1 EEQKVK
7 KTEELQPKIVEEKKG
22 KKVEQP
28 QPKTVPE
35 QPKPVEEEK
44 VKQPEQP
51 AAKSVPEQKPK
62 PVEEQKAKK
71 PEEPQP
77 KTVEEKKDKKT
88 EQTQPKQVLEEKP
101 KPVEEQKAKK
111 PAEPQSKQTPEEKP
125 KPVEEQKGMKLE
137 QPQAKAVVEEPKFVE
152 EQKEKK
158 PKQPEPK
165 PTPEETPKAPEEQK
179 GKKAEQ
185 AQPKPSSEE
194 KPKSV
199 EEQKGKKSEQ
209 PLAKP
214 APEDK
219 SKVVEEPKGKKAEQ
233 SQPKPTPEE
242 KPKPVEEQKGKKPE
256 QPQTKQVPDE
266 KPTPVEQQ
274 KGKKAEQPQPKP
286 TTEEKPKQV
295 EEEKGKKLEQA
306 QTKPTSEEKAKLAE
320 EQKGKKAEESLAKAA
335 PEEKPKPVEEQKGKK
350 VEQPQPK
357 PTLEEKLQPIEEQKG
372 KKTEPTQSKQ
382 GPEDKTKLFEEQKG
396 KKVEQLQAKPTPDE
410 KSKPVEEKLKTVEQQ
425 KAKPSEEKKTVTPEI
440 PVEKKQEGK
449 VAQKSALTEEQKGKA
464 DEKEKKTEPTVIKP
478 GLTVEAIVPVSETEK
493 KEKVETAP
501 SQVTSAE
508 QQKMKSIEE
517 KKSDVQKAVAEKKEG
532 LATVQKVAVGET
544 QKQTEDTEKKTSVE
558 TTTAESP
565 TITAEHD
572 YLRPNF
578 TLRLKPTIA
587 VTEGDKLKL
596 EVRFI
601 AQPEPTVTWYFK
613 TGVLKPSPN
622 IHIDQLRDVHMF
634 CSILT
639 IDKVNNDFDGKFK
652 VVLKNEL
659 GEVMSATQVN
669 VKRSTVAAQLHAP
682 PRKTSASEAAPLSP
696 NEVSLTT
703 ASSSEGEAML
713 SEPTST
719 TEERRAST
727 LVVPEGKPAFTQPL
741 ESELLVNEDEQLT
754 LECTITG
761 NPLPQLNWLFNDRKV
776 IIGNDYQTKSE
787 TLSPHTVRH
796 QLIISPKHKK
806 IGSYK
811 AQAQNKYGHTISSC
825 SVKKSSHIL
834 DRQKKAAFQ
843 EAELQVP
850 APTIQRRR
858 SSVTAPANIEQTQQ
872 PIIVQGLS
880 ILQIDLG
887 SPCALT
893 CKSQYDTEH
902 QWFKDGQPILSTKS
916 SDENIFR
923 KTDRSND
930 GNLHV
935 LNIKKFQQENIG
947 NYELVLKNNLGEKN
961 SQGRLEMKGIPP
973 TFVLEPKTI
982 AVVKGKIAEFN
993 CRVAGS
999 PKPEV
1004 QWFLNEKSLHSGGKI
1019 SIVEERGLSILRIN
1033 NITDTD
1039 TGTIKCLVKNAL
1051 AEIQREVQLQIT
1063 GEQRAPK
1070 IIEKS
1075 QSKEVNAD
1083 ESVEFFV
1090 KVSGAPTPTVTWTR
1104 KGMTISSNEF
1114 YQLRTDNDTYYLL
1127 IKKAIADVAGTYVI
1141 TAVNTAGKVSA
1152 DIDLTVTGLSTLFV
1166 RPLRDISVTQG
1177 RPLTLDCEVNV
1188 QKGVPTIVWMKDN
1201 TPIVKSDRI
1210 IPSLKGN
1217 KVHVLTIKQAL
1228 ASDTGYYSIKATLGN
1243 ETSTSDAQVLVQVPP
1258 TIVKI
1263 PDTITV
1269 VDGQDCEI
1277 NIEVAGLPS
1286 PILKWSHL
1294 AEDLTTNSKYKI
1306 TSDGNNHQLRI
1317 QHASVQ
1323 DAGDYQVLCTNSVG
1337 RATGKITV
1345 RISSPPIII
1354 EPLKDLFVPIKRTAR
1369 LETRIDAF
1377 PEAKATWSKNAI
1389 PIDFSLYAGRMVAEE
1404 KRGIYSLVIKNIQLD
1419 DGGFYVCTA
1428 QNSLGQVKTS
1438 ATLTIE
1444 MAPLFLN
1451 KLEKLEGVEN
1461 CDIDIRVQVAGYPKP
1476 NLEFA
1481 FNQNPIDLKG
1491 RYSLKELKDG
1501 WYVFTIANTKRTDA
1515 GTYSCTA
1522 TNSLGQASCVG
1533 KLTLFQLSE
1542 PNFTKNLTDALF
1554 PVGGIIKLDIKV
1566 SGLPLPRLTWLKDGQ
1581 IFDEND
1587 RISIVFDPRTAKLT
1601 LTINDCQESDTGI
1614 YECRA
1619 KNPGGE
1625 KITKCK
1631 ITVSGEAPTFIDSP
1645 EKVSCLEGQT
1655 AVFGCRVSGD
1665 PYPMVVWSRGKTK
1678 TFTENTPKYA
1688 LYYDDELDAHFF
1700 EINQCSN
1707 ADTGIYTVTIQNIH
1721 ATITKPVSCFTVTKP
1736 EEVIDYK
1743 SVLRKMEALQ
1753 REGAGGP
1760 DWGKLK
1766 KGKAKAKGPSDPGW
1780 QYKLKHFE
1788 LTGATEVTQYE
1799 QPQDVDLVGLSPSEL
1814 AARRSRGGADGGEG
1828 LEGDDGRGLNA
1839 STSTAAKGRKVS
1851 RLGLVTFTKPLAN
1864 VTVFEGKLATF
1875 ECNISEAEASVTWLI
1890 NDQPVSNQRGQILAI
1905 GKTRRL
1911 NLKDCL
1917 LNENNS
1923 TITCVLDEATK
1934 TTAQLFVKE
1943 EPFDFVDKLK
1953 NLKIKH
1959 GDKCELQCT
1968 VNKPNIAL
1976 QWFKDGNLITDIK
1989 EEVDGL
1995 IHKLIIPNIE
2005 DKDKGA
2011 YVAKYQDIQTEG
2023 HVEVLGPPQIVKS
2036 PTNSIL
2042 LVGQSVVLTAE
2053 IIGNP
2058 KPQVTWL
2065 SKGQPLKS
2073 TATKHQIEAKKDGIY
2088 TLTILKG
2095 DAADEG
2101 QYTVVAENSVDKVQA
2116 NATVTVCTKPKV
2128 DKLADVAINIGENA
2142 RIQCQYSG
2150 QPIPTLT
2157 WYKDGKVIPTDDQR
2171 FIITQET
2178 STLSVLTINNTTI
2191 DDKGVYSVKLQNIAG
2206 EVEGKANLNVK
2217 PIKPIIT
2224 RDLNPTYIGIKDEDF
2239 ILSISGTG
2247 NPYPTC
2253 QWFKNNTEL
2262 TSTTDERIQFKED
2275 KTTNEYFLIIKNSN
2289 QNDIGEYQS
2298 QLTNAAGLVK
2308 SKKSKITIQKQPTFI
2323 KKPETITVNQTE
2335 TCKIDCQIDAL
2346 PQAKVTWL
2354 LAGKPVSAKD
2364 GYETTFDAKTGIAT
2378 LTIKNI
2384 TTKHAGSITVKA
2396 ENAVGTAE
2404 ETVNINIRSAPILL
2418 KPLTDTEVI
2427 TNNDATFICAFQ
2439 SSPDANIQW
2448 FYNGKPLSSLPNKYD
2463 ISYDSTTNQHKLVI
2477 KNTVLDDHGTYSV
2490 QATNELGQTQTEAK
2504 LNVIHAPN
2512 FLNGLQDTSITAKET
2527 LELNIKVIGT
2537 PQPTITWLKAGKEI
2551 KSDEKKYS
2559 IVPIDKDGNAKLI
2572 IKDVSEE
2579 DQSLYSCVA
2588 KNKVGTNQTDGH
2600 LKVLAPLKFIQPLQD
2615 TDVLNTQNATLT
2627 CEVQGIPKA
2636 NVKWFF
2642 NDIELKSTQKQAI
2655 TAKQNIHILTINRT
2669 DQTDAG
2675 VYKAVADNGTGTPVE
2690 TTCTLTVGS
2699 KPKVEGKPVDATV
2712 TVEQSAV
2719 LQCTISGFPKPEI
2732 TWFKDNVPIVAD
2744 QRITIQENQP
2754 NVYSLH
2760 INQSQMDDKATYIC
2774 KAKNRFGEIDAKM
2787 NLNVNSIKPT
2797 IIRDLQDQQ
2806 IIEKNQPIELQVE
2819 ITGVPQPQIKWF
2831 KGNEEINTTTTHKDY
2846 EIKFD
2851 NKQTYTLFVQNSIP
2865 EHQGE
2870 YSVQATNQ
2878 GGTIKSKKTKVI
2890 VQKKPEFIKLPQSQ
2904 TVKDGQSV
2912 VFDAQIDAYPQPKV
2926 TWHKNGKPLTPDLGF
2941 ESQFDAKTGHITL
2954 KHKAA
2959 TNKQAGEI
2967 ICRVE
2972 NTAGTTDAP
2981 VTLDVQAVPVI
2992 TKKLTDQEVMID
3004 NEIRFVADITG
3015 SPTPTISWTKDD
3027 RPVTPDNNHIIE
3039 SDKTTHTLII
3049 KNVKSTDEGKYRV
3062 VAENPLGHV
3071 DSTGQLTVLEQPL
3084 IDQSFGDII
3093 QPIGSDVSLKCQII
3107 GGRPKPTITWLKNGK
3122 EFKGDDRHII
3132 TSTDDGL
3139 CELLIKSLDE
3149 TENQAKYTLVVKN
3162 KVGQKEINS
3171 VITVKAPLE
3180 FVQSL
3185 KDQDILAQSSCVLT
3199 VETNGIP
3206 KPTVKWYFND
3216 QELKSSAKTKIE
3228 SKQNIHTLTL
3238 PKIDLPDEGVYKC
3251 IATNPDGTIET
3262 KANISVCTKPKVDG
3276 KVNDVAVQIND
3287 SAELRTKFSG
3297 IPKPTV
3303 AWYKASDLNNP
3314 LQPNDNIEISELPD
3328 GTNILKLKKTELT
3341 DSSAYIAR
3349 ATNKIGE
3356 IDSKVNLTVKEIKP
3370 QILSDITNMTAIR
3383 DESIQFS
3390 IKATGNPQP
3399 TIRWFKNDTE
3409 EILSTNQDYE
3419 FIHDTSSDTYFLKI
3433 HKCKSEHQG
3442 DYSAIITNSGGTVKS
3457 KKGKLTI
3464 TKSPEFLEKPTSVD
3478 VNENDLAEFRTKID
3492 AYPAAKISWLFEGKP
3507 ITPKDGFD
3515 VHTDQATGTSVLTIK
3530 QVLPKHAGKITVK
3543 AENSSGS
3550 IEESVQCSVKTG
3562 PKITKKPTDVE
3573 ALLHTDA
3580 TFLIDVSGSPKP
3592 EIEWIHRD
3600 QSIKPS
3606 NKYEII
3612 EESSTV
3618 TKLIIHDITTE
3629 DESPIQIK
3637 IKNPLGQNE
3646 TTVQLKALETP
3657 RIEPQLTDQEVT
3669 LNEAL
3674 VLKTNVYGRPNVD
3687 IQWLKDQKPI
3697 TQSDRIKLERNNN
3710 ECSLTI
3716 ANIKE
3721 EDIGTYTL
3729 SVKNKLGKVD
3739 TIANVKVTAALKFA
3753 KQLNDLDIIQG
3764 SNGVLSVECEGVPK
3778 PKLTWYFNDNEI
3790 KSNQKARIDTK
3801 GSTSTLTINKA
3812 DMPDIGV
3819 YKVVADNGK
3828 EKIETQTN
3836 VDVCVKP
3843 KVDGKPTDVT
3853 CLLNETAKLNIK
3865 FSAIPKPNVTW
3876 HKADGTEIIPDDR
3889 IQILTDDNGQ
3899 STLIINK
3906 TTLQDTQA
3914 YTARATNKVGSV
3926 DAKINL
3932 NIKEVKPTIKND
3944 LEPQTINVNDELIY
3958 RLVIDGRPIPTV
3970 KFYKDGNEIGPVTIE
3985 KSPTPDDSHITAIL
3999 HIPKASITDQ
4009 GEYQASVENP
4019 AGVIKTKKAKVTV
4032 HQSPT
4037 FLKTPEDAT
4046 ISQGKEVTYEAQIS
4060 AYPVAKVTWLLNG
4073 KPLTPNA
4080 DCSITFDNATQKAL
4094 LILRKIDA
4102 NKHSGI
4108 ITCQVEN
4115 TAGKITHD
4123 VKLDVLTQPKILK
4136 ELKDEN
4142 IIEGQDVT
4150 LSIGAIGYP
4159 LPKVQWFFNDQPI
4172 LHDDQRYQMLTKQD
4186 ENLYELKI
4194 KQTKSTDKGIYKV
4207 IITNS
4212 EGEITSQA
4220 NLNVHIAP
4228 IISSLPSKIESIQ
4241 GQQVIIPCQISGQP
4255 KPEITFLKDKKDV
4268 TTLEDK
4274 NRFHIEYDD
4283 KTDEVRLIISDV
4295 KEDDQGKYTIRAKN
4309 LVKTIEEQTNLI
4321 VSAPLSYIDQLQDT
4335 DVISGQNLTLTCRC
4349 QGIPKPTIKWYQ
4361 NDNEIK
4367 STTKQ
4372 KIETKPDGTQTLTI
4386 NRVDLTDG
4394 GQFKI
4399 IATNPQ
4405 GTITSTCNVNVL
4417 MKPKIDSKPQDIQVI
4432 IGEQAQLNMKI
4443 SGIPKPNIQWLK
4455 NNQVFDI
4462 DNQRIKT
4469 IEKDDVYSL
4478 IFDSTQ
4484 LDDKASYTLKAIN
4497 PAGEIES
4504 PKMSLNVTSVQP
4516 KIKLDL
4522 QPTLNVTKHES
4533 IILTIQADG
4542 KPKPKIQWF
4551 KGNEEISVN
4560 QTDVKMIEED
4570 DNTYKLIIDKATEK
4584 DQGEYSAIIQNSG
4597 GQIKSKKTN
4606 VTVTKSPEFLSKP
4619 MDTTIKQ
4626 GDTATIEC
4634 QIDGF
4639 PLPKITLLHNGK
4651 PLTPKDGIEQTYDAA
4666 NHRLLITIKNARVDQ
4681 TGTLTCKLE
4690 NAIGS
4695 TEASCQLNITAAPII
4710 SKGLTDQE
4718 CLLDKELHLT
4728 ITSTASPQPL
4738 IKWFKDNVE
4747 LKEVGKQIADNTYE
4761 LIIPNVKSEDEGTYK
4776 VVVSND
4782 LGDKESQC
4790 KITVIQPT
4798 DLKCEF
4804 PEQQTIQIGQPIHLE
4819 CYVSGR
4825 PQPDITWTKD
4835 GKEIKPSDRVEII
4848 KKPDGTCS
4856 LTIKQA
4862 TPDDKGVYKVIC
4874 KNKLQTREAQ
4884 TQIQVSSPLKFNTTL
4899 KDTIAQVGQSVTLE
4913 VDCEGLPKPTIKW
4926 LFNGQEITPS
4936 GKYKIESKGNLNK
4949 LTLPKVDLID
4959 TGIYEVVVSNG
4970 IDTIKAQSKIDVCIK
4985 PKVEGKPSDV
4995 NVNINEPAKLQCKIS
5010 ASPTPTIVWLKDGQP
5025 IELSDNIT
5033 TQTESDGTQILQFKS
5048 TQIIDKG
5055 SYTCQ
5060 ATNIGGTTEVKLNL
5074 NVQQIKPTLK
5084 VDLMKDIVSQADEP
5098 VTLAIQAS
5106 GTKPQIKWY
5115 KDGQEIIKTVEEEYE
5130 IIEEEETFTLLIKR
5144 AQPKDSGEYQAVITN
5159 DVGQIKSKK
5168 IKVQI
5173 QKAAQLKKKPEPIVN
5188 VKQGEQ
5194 ARFECEFDG
5203 NPIPKVSWLRDGKP
5217 LTAKD
5222 GFEIKTDATIGK
5234 SVLIINQTTP
5244 KHSGP
5249 ITLRLENS
5257 VGKPIEEI
5265 IQLQVETAPQIL
5277 QKPST
5282 TNEIHLNQTASIN
5295 FKCLSTPKPIIRL
5308 FKNDIEIQLND
5319 DHYEL
5324 VTNSIDSTL
5333 YEIKIKN
5340 VQIEDEGNYR
5350 LHIENSLGNIESNF
5364 QITTVDNVTIQ
5375 PSTKS
5380 INTNL
5385 KQHDTL
5391 TLEYNVNG
5399 RPKPDII
5406 FMKDGKE
5413 IKPSTKTQ
5421 ITYDETTGICQLI
5434 TTDVGQE
5441 DQGVY
5446 TLVAKNKLGK
5456 QESEPI
5462 KINVTAPITIKKN
5475 LPETIDAIFN
5485 EQTTL
5490 TIEAEGIPQP
5500 KITWLINDQPLK
5512 SSPKHKIETPKDNPH
5527 LNTLTITKLD
5537 NSDSGKY
5544 TAIIDNGLEKLQSNC
5559 QLNIYSK
5566 PKLESKLEPTM
5577 TFNIGEQGSIPIRL
5591 SGEDNIITWFKDSQ
5605 PIDFNDR
5612 IRFIT
5617 EENNSYRLI
5626 IDDLRSEDKGI
5637 YSMII
5642 KNKGGTLEAKTTL
5655 NIKEQKP
5662 QILTDLNDSPGAN
5675 IAKIGEEFSLEIH
5688 AQGKPRPNVTWLFNG
5703 QELLSNSPD
5712 YELIVTDDGYYRLIF
5727 HHFNE
5732 HYLGEYQAVITSSA
5746 GTIKT
5751 KKIKVTGQQIPIFTQ
5766 EPPKFLQVKTGE
5778 KLTIECTT
5786 KGYPPPKITWLLNG
5800 KTLTNKDGFD
5810 IKFDQTTGQAT
5821 FIIPNTTMK
5830 HSGKYECKIENQY
5843 GTHTSE
5849 IDIDVLAPPT
5859 VQQKMQDF
5867 EISRGQDV
5875 TITVTADGSPLP
5887 TCTWFHNDKPVE
5899 IQPDHI
5905 VVIDDGPTHSL
5916 KLLNVQLN
5924 DDGQYKAVIENQ
5936 MGKTELVSQVTV
5948 LDVPDISTEP
5958 IDIHVSQGG
5967 SCTLQCQ
5974 APGKPLPEVKWTKN
5988 GKELKSNENL
5998 LLESLPDGNHHL
6010 TLTNAQADH
6019 SGQYVANVKHKLR
6032 TQQMIFNIIVTAPL
6046 ALKQTPNDVNVLQ
6059 TQNAQIA
6066 FEVDGLPR
6074 PNITWLFNGTPIQP
6088 STKHKMETKG
6098 NQIILN
6104 VNKADFPDS
6113 GTYTAIIDNG
6123 IEKIKV
6129 PVKMNVGVKPKVEAA
6144 KPANDQTC
6152 VIGQDTQISW
6162 KFSGLEKPQV
6172 TWLFNGQ
6179 PLPTNERFEITETE
6193 DGTSTLS
6200 IRHAELNDKGTYTAK
6215 ATNAVGEVEA
6225 KTTLNIAGVKPVLT
6239 TDLEATT
6246 HATKG
6251 ESMTIKL
6258 SATGTPKPEVVW
6270 MRGNDELVP
6279 SDRIQI
6285 IAPTAEEDDTYT
6297 LTILNV
6303 QPEDQG
6309 DYSAKITN
6317 VGGSLKSKKCKVA
6330 VTKSPVFVAKPTT
6343 QEVKQG
6349 ETAVFET
6356 KIDGYPTPK
6365 VTWLLNGK
6373 PLTPKEGAQ
6382 VEMNAATG
6390 EAKLSIPKVDLQQHA
6405 GTVTC
6410 RLENPHG
6417 IQEETARLDILA
6429 APLITTQLAKQEE
6442 TVSGK
6447 DVTLRVIVRGSPRP
6461 EAQWFFNDTPITPE
6475 NVTFDEEKSEYQLL
6489 VKQPTVATSE
6499 GTYRVVLKNA
6509 LGETESTPCVLT
6521 VLEPV
6526 KLTKSAPTSDVVD
6539 LKVGE
6544 PFEISFDV
6552 GGKEAPKVQLTKDG
6566 KEVKFTS
6573 VEGTRHVYSIA
6584 EIEAKQN
6591 VFSLTVNKCD
6601 HPDVG
6606 TYRVLIDNGI
6616 DHSEQTAKLHVG
6628 VKPKVEAAK
6637 PANDQTCV
6645 IGQDTQISW
6654 KFSGLEKP
6662 QVTWLFNGQPLPTNE

>member
-1 EEQKVK
+1 
-7 KTEELQPKIVEEKKG
+7 
-22 KKVEQP
+22 
-28 QPKTVPE
+28 
-35 QPKPVEEEK
+35 
-44 VKQPEQP
+44 
-51 AAKSVPEQKPK
+51 
-62 PVEEQKAKK
+62 
-71 PEEPQP
+71 
-77 KTVEEKKDKKT
+77 
-88 EQTQPKQVLEEKP
+88 
-101 KPVEEQKAKK
+101 
-111 PAEPQSKQTPEEKP
+111 
-125 KPVEEQKGMKLE
+125 
-137 QPQAKAVVEEPKFVE
+137 
-152 EQKEKK
+152 
-158 PKQPEPK
+158 
-165 PTPEETPKAPEEQK
+165 
-179 GKKAEQ
+179 
-185 AQPKPSSEE
+185 
-194 KPKSV
+194 
-199 EEQKGKKSEQ
+199 
-209 PLAKP
+209 
-214 APEDK
+214 
-219 SKVVEEPKGKKAEQ
+219 
-233 SQPKPTPEE
+233 PEE
-242 KPKPVEEQKGKKPE
+242 KPKPVEEQKGKKSE
-256 QPQTKQVPDE
+256 QPQVKPAPEE
-266 KPTPVEQQ
+266 KAKPVEEQ
-274 KGKKAEQPQPKP
+274 KDKGSEQPVAKPVPEGKPKSAEEQKTKKAEESQVKSTPEEKVKPVEEKKAEQPQ
-286 TTEEKPKQV
+286 
-295 EEEKGKKLEQA
+295 
-306 QTKPTSEEKAKLAE
+306 AKLAPEEKLKTVE
-320 EQKGKKAEESLAKAA
+320 EQKGKKVEQVQAKPV

-350 VEQPQPK
+350 GEHAQAK
-357 PTLEEKLQPIEEQKG
+357 PAPEEKGKPPEEQKA
-372 KKTEPTQSKQ
+372 KKAEEP
-382 GPEDKTKLFEEQKG
+382 L
-396 KKVEQLQAKPTPDE
+396 AKPTPEEKVKAVEEKKAEQLQPKPAPEE
-410 KSKPVEEKLKTVEQQ
+410 KSKAVEEQ
-425 KAKPSEEKKTVTPEI
+425 KAKPSEEKKAVTAEI
-440 PVEKKQEGK
+440 PVEKKEEAK
-449 VAQKSALTEEQKGKA
+449 VVQKPALAEEQKGKP
-464 DEKEKKTEPTVIKP
+464 DEKPKKTQPAVAKP
-478 GLTVEAIVPVSETEK
+478 GLTVEAIVPVSTIEE
-493 KEKVETAP
+493 KEKIKTVAP
-501 SQVTSAE
+501 QTTSPE
-508 QQKMKSIEE
+508 QQKMKPVEGKRPSIEMA
-517 KKSDVQKAVAEKKEG
+517 S
-532 LATVQKVAVGET
+532 
-544 QKQTEDTEKKTSVE
+544 S
-558 TTTAESP
+558 ESP
-565 TITAEHD
+565 TAAAEHD
-572 YLRPNF
+572 FLRPNF
-578 TLRLKPTIA
+578 TLRLKPTIT

-596 EVRFI
+596 EARFI

-613 TGVLKPSPN
+613 NNVLKPSPN

-634 CSILT
+634 CSIVT
-639 IDKVNNDFDGKFK
+639 IDQVNNNLDGKFK

-659 GEVMSATQVN
+659 GEAVSATQVN
-669 VKRSTVAAQLHAP
+669 VKRSTTAVQLQAP
-682 PRKTSASEAAPLSP
+682 PKKTSTSEAPSLAP
-696 NEVSLTT
+696 NEVLLTT
-703 ASSSEGEAML
+703 ASGSEGKTMS
-713 SEPTST
+713 SEPTIT
-719 TEERRAST
+719 TDERRTSILT
-727 LVVPEGKPAFTQPL
+727 VPEGKPTFIQPL
-741 ESELLVNEDEQLT
+741 ESELLINEDEQLT
-754 LECTITG
+754 LECTISG
-761 NPLPQLNWLFNDRKV
+761 NPLPQLNWLFNDRKI
-776 IIGNDYQTKSE
+776 IIGKDYQRKSE
-787 TLSPHTVRH
+787 TLNPHTVRH
-796 QLIISPKHKK
+796 QLIINPKHKK
-806 IGSYK
+806 IGIYK
-811 AQAQNKYGHTISSC
+811 AQAQNTYGHTISTC
-825 SVKKSSHIL
+825 SVKKSSHTL

-843 EAELQVP
+843 EAELQLS
-850 APTIQRRR
+850 APPSAQQHR
-858 SSVTAPANIEQTQQ
+858 SSVTAPANLEQIQK

-893 CKSQYDTEH
+893 CKSKYDTEQ
-902 QWFKDGQPILSTKS
+902 QWVKDGRPILSTQP
-916 SDENIFR
+916 SDDNMFR

-947 NYELVLKNNLGEKN
+947 NYELILKNNLGEIN
-961 SQGRLEMKGIPP
+961 SQGRLEMKGIAP
-973 TFVLEPKTI
+973 TFILEPKTI
-982 AVVKGKIAEFN
+982 AVVKGKLAEFN

-1004 QWFLNEKSLHSGGKI
+1004 QWFLNDKLLHSGGKI
-1019 SIVEERGLSILRIN
+1019 SIVEERGLFILRIN
-1033 NITDTD
+1033 NITDAD

-1063 GEQRAPK
+1063 GEQRIPK
-1070 IIEKS
+1070 IIDKS
-1075 QSKEVNAD
+1075 PSKEVNVD

-1104 KGMTISSNEF
+1104 KGMPISSNEL
-1114 YQLRTDNDTYYLL
+1114 YQLRTDNDTHYLL
-1127 IKKAIADVAGTYVI
+1127 IKKAIADVVGTYVA

-1152 DIDLTVTGLSTLFV
+1152 DIDLTITGLSTLFV
-1166 RPLRDISVTQG
+1166 RPLRDTSVTQG
-1177 RPLTLDCEVNV
+1177 RPFTLDCEVNT
-1188 QKGVPTIVWMKDN
+1188 QKGSPAIIWMKDN
-1201 TPIVKSDRI
+1201 KPIVKSDRI
-1210 IPSLKGN
+1210 IPSIKGT
-1217 KVHVLTIKQAL
+1217 KIHVLTIKQAL
-1228 ASDTGYYSIKATLGN
+1228 PSDTGYYSIKATLGN
-1243 ETSTSDAQVLVQVPP
+1243 EISTSDAQVVVQIPP
-1258 TIVKI
+1258 SIIKI
-1263 PDTITV
+1263 PEIISI

-1286 PILKWSHL
+1286 PTVKWSHL
-1294 AEDLTTNSKYKI
+1294 AEDLITNSKYKI

-1323 DAGDYQVLCTNSVG
+1323 DAGEYQILCTNNVG
-1337 RATGKITV
+1337 RVTGKTTV

-1354 EPLKDLFVPIKRTAR
+1354 EPLKDLFIPIKRTAR
-1369 LETRIDAF
+1369 LETHIEAF
-1377 PEAKATWSKNAI
+1377 PEAKAIWSKNAI
-1389 PIDFSLYAGRMVAEE
+1389 PIDFSLYGGRMIAEE

-1428 QNSLGQVKTS
+1428 QNSFGQVKTS

-1444 MAPLFLN
+1444 MGPVFLH

-1461 CDIDIRVQVAGYPKP
+1461 CDIDIRVQVAGHPKP

-1491 RYSLKELKDG
+1491 RYSLKELKGG
-1501 WYVFTIANTKRTDA
+1501 WYVFTIANAKRSDA
-1515 GTYSCTA
+1515 GSYSCTA
-1522 TNSLGQASCVG
+1522 TNSLGQVSCVG
-1533 KLTLFQLSE
+1533 KLTLFPLSA

-1554 PVGGIIKLDIKV
+1554 PVGGILKLDLKV
-1566 SGLPLPRLTWLKDGQ
+1566 SGLPLPHLTWLKDGQ

-1587 RISIVFDPRTAKLT
+1587 RISIVFDPRTANWT
-1601 LTINDCQESDTGI
+1601 LTINDCQESDSGI

-1631 ITVSGEAPTFIDSP
+1631 ITVSGEAPIFIDSP

-1665 PYPMVVWSRGKTK
+1665 PYPMVLWSKGKTK
-1678 TFTENTPKYA
+1678 TFTENTPKYV

-1700 EINQCSN
+1700 EINQCSG
-1707 ADTGIYTVTIQNIH
+1707 ADTGTYTVTLQNTH
-1721 ATITKPVSCFTVTKP
+1721 GTVTKPVSCFIVTRP

-1753 REGAGGP
+1753 RGGAGGP

-1766 KGKAKAKGPSDPGW
+1766 KGKATAKRPTDPGW
-1780 QYKLKHFE
+1780 QYNLKHFE
-1788 LTGATEVTQYE
+1788 TTGETQVKQYLE
-1799 QPQDVDLVGLSPSEL
+1799 AQAGDLVGLSPSEL
-1814 AARRSRGGADGGEG
+1814 AARRSRGSIGTGEG
-1828 LEGDDGRGLNA
+1828 LEGDDGRGLDA
-1839 STSTAAKGRKVS
+1839 SISTTAPKGRKVS
-1851 RLGLVTFTKPLAN
+1851 RLGLVTFTKSLTN
-1864 VTVFEGKLATF
+1864 VTVNEGKHATF
-1875 ECNISEAEASVTWLI
+1875 ECNVSEAEASVTWLI
-1890 NDQPVSNQRGQILAI
+1890 NDQPISTERAQTLSI

-1911 NLKDCL
+1911 NIKDCI

-1923 TITCVLDEATK
+1923 TITCILDEATK
-1934 TTAQLFVKE
+1934 TNAQLFVKE

-1968 VNKPNIAL
+1968 VNKPNINL
-1976 QWFKDGNLITDIK
+1976 QWFKDGKLITDIK
-1989 EEVDGL
+1989 EEIDGL
-1995 IHKLIIPNIE
+1995 KHKLIIPTIE
-2005 DKDKGA
+2005 DKDKGV

-2023 HVEVLGPPQIVKS
+2023 HVEVLGPPQIVKP

-2042 LVGQSVVLTAE
+2042 LVGQSVILTTE

-2058 KPQVTWL
+2058 KPQVSWL
-2065 SKGQPLKS
+2065 FKGQPLKS
-2073 TATKHQIEAKKDGIY
+2073 TTTKHQIDAKKDGIY

-2095 DAADEG
+2095 DTADEG

-2128 DKLADVAINIGENA
+2128 DKLADLAINIGDNA

-2150 QPIPTLT
+2150 QPTPTLT
-2157 WYKDGKVIPTDDQR
+2157 WYKDGKAIPTDDQR
-2171 FIITQET
+2171 IIITQET
-2178 STLSVLTINNTTI
+2178 LTLSVLTINNTTI
-2191 DDKGVYSVKLQNIAG
+2191 DDKGIYSVKLQNIAG

-2217 PIKPIIT
+2217 PIKPTIT
-2224 RDLNPTYIGIKDEDF
+2224 RDLNPTYVGIKDEHL

-2253 QWFKNNTEL
+2253 QWFKNNTEI
-2262 TSTTDERIQFKED
+2262 TTTTDERIQFKED
-2275 KTTNEYFLIIKNSN
+2275 KTTNEYSLIIKNTN

-2323 KKPETITVNQTE
+2323 RKPETITVNQTE

-2354 LAGKPVSAKD
+2354 VAGKPVSAKD
-2364 GYETTFDAKTGIAT
+2364 GYETTFDTKTGIAT

-2396 ENAVGTAE
+2396 ENTVGTTE
-2404 ETVNINIRSAPILL
+2404 ETANINIRSAPILL

-2439 SSPDANIQW
+2439 SSPQANIQW

-2463 ISYDSTTNQHKLVI
+2463 ISYDSNTNQHKLII
-2477 KNTVLDDHGTYSV
+2477 KNTTLDDHGNYSV

-2512 FLNGLQDTSITAKET
+2512 FLNGLQDTSVVAKET
-2527 LELNIKVIGT
+2527 IELNIKVHGT

-2559 IVPIDKDGNAKLI
+2559 IIPIDKDGNAKLI

-2579 DQSLYSCVA
+2579 DQSLYSCIA

-2600 LKVLAPLKFIQPLQD
+2600 LKVLAPLKFIQSLQD
-2615 TDVLNTQNATLT
+2615 IDVLNTQNTTLT

-2655 TAKQNIHILTINRT
+2655 TAKQNIHTLTINRA

-2712 TVEQSAV
+2712 TVEQLAV
-2719 LQCTISGFPKPEI
+2719 LQCTFSGFPKPEV
-2732 TWFKDNVPIVAD
+2732 TWFKDNVPIIPD

-2754 NVYSLH
+2754 NVHSLH
-2760 INQSQMDDKATYIC
+2760 INHSQMDDKATYIC

-2806 IIEKNQPIELQVE
+2806 IIEKSQSIELQIE

-2831 KGNEEINTTTTHKDY
+2831 KGNDEINTTTTHKDY

-2851 NKQTYTLFVQNSIP
+2851 NKQTYTLFVPNSTP

-2870 YSVQATNQ
+2870 YSVQATNP

-2904 TVKDGQSV
+2904 TIKDGQSV
-2912 VFDAQIDAYPQPKV
+2912 IFDGQIDAYPQPKV
-2926 TWHKNGKPLTPDLGF
+2926 TWLKNGKPLTPDLGF
-2941 ESQFDAKTGHITL
+2941 ESQYDAKTGHITL

-2959 TNKQAGEI
+2959 TNKQAGEL

-2972 NTAGTTDAP
+2972 NAAGTTDAS

-3004 NEIRFVADITG
+3004 NEIRFIVDIAG

-3027 RPVTPDNNHIIE
+3027 HPITPDNNHIIE

-3084 IDQSFGDII
+3084 IDQSFGDIT
-3093 QPIGSDVSLKCQII
+3093 QPIGTDVSLKCKII

-3132 TSTDDGL
+3132 TSTTDGL

-3149 TENQAKYTLVVKN
+3149 TENQSKYTLLVKN

-3171 VITVKAPLE
+3171 IITVKAPLE
-3180 FVQSL
+3180 FIQSL

-3216 QELKSSAKTKIE
+3216 QELKNTAKTKIE
-3228 SKQNIHTLTL
+3228 SKQNTHTLTL
-3238 PKIDLPDEGVYKC
+3238 PKVDLPDEGVYKC

-3276 KVNDVAVQIND
+3276 KVNDVTIQIND

-3303 AWYKASDLNNP
+3303 AWYKANDLNNP
-3314 LQPNDNIEISELPD
+3314 LKSNDNIEISELPD
-3328 GTNILKLKKTELT
+3328 GTNILKLKKTDLT

-3356 IDSKVNLTVKEIKP
+3356 IDSKINLSVKEIKP
-3370 QILSDITNMTAIR
+3370 QILSDITNIIAVR
-3383 DESIQFS
+3383 DESVQFN

-3399 TIRWFKNDTE
+3399 TVRWFKNDTE
-3409 EILSTNQDYE
+3409 EILSKNQDYE
-3419 FIHDTSSDTYFLKI
+3419 FIHDTTSDTYSLKI
-3433 HKCKSEHQG
+3433 NKCKPEHQC

-3464 TKSPEFLEKPTSVD
+3464 TKSPEFLEKPTSID
-3478 VNENDLAEFRTKID
+3478 INENDLAEFRAKID
-3492 AYPAAKISWLFEGKP
+3492 AYPTAKISWLFEGKP
-3507 ITPKDGFD
+3507 ITPKEGFD
-3515 VHTDQATGTSVLTIK
+3515 VHTDQTTGTSVLTIK
-3530 QVLPKHAGKITVK
+3530 QTLPKHAGKITVK
-3543 AENSSGS
+3543 AENPSGS
-3550 IEESVQCSVKTG
+3550 IEETVQCSVKTG
-3562 PKITKKPTDVE
+3562 PRITKKPTDVE

-3580 TFLIDVSGSPKP
+3580 VFLIDVSGSPKP

-3600 QSIKPS
+3600 QLVKPS

-3618 TKLIIHDITTE
+3618 TKLIIHDVTPE

-3637 IKNPLGQNE
+3637 IKNSLGQNE
-3646 TTVQLKALETP
+3646 TTVQLKALQTP
-3657 RIEPQLTDQEVT
+3657 GIEPQLTDQEVT
-3669 LNEAL
+3669 LNQPL
-3674 VLKTNVYGRPNVD
+3674 ILKANVYGRPNVD
-3687 IQWLKDQKPI
+3687 IQWLKDQKPVA
-3697 TQSDRIKLERNNN
+3697 QSDRIKFERNNNN

-3729 SVKNKLGKVD
+3729 SVKNKLGKID
-3739 TIANVKVTAALKFA
+3739 STSNVKVTAALKFT

-3764 SNGVLSVECEGVPK
+3764 STGALSVECEGVPK

-3790 KSNQKARIDTK
+3790 KSNQKTRIDTK
-3801 GSTSTLTINKA
+3801 GSISTLTINKA

-3819 YKVVADNGK
+3819 YKVIADNGK

-3843 KVDGKPTDVT
+3843 KIEGKPTDVT

-3865 FSAIPKPNVTW
+3865 FSSIPKPNITW

-3889 IQILTDDNGQ
+3889 IQIHTDDNGQ

-3914 YTARATNKVGSV
+3914 YTARATNKVGSS

-3932 NIKEVKPTIKND
+3932 NIKEVKPTLKND

-3958 RLVIDGRPIPTV
+3958 RLVVDGRPIPTV

-3985 KSPTPDDSHITAIL
+3985 KSPTPDDSLVTAIL

-4009 GEYQASVENP
+4009 GEYQASIENP

-4032 HQSPT
+4032 QQIPT
-4037 FLKTPEDAT
+4037 FLKTPIDAT
-4046 ISQGKEVTYEAQIS
+4046 VSQGKEVTFEAQIS
-4060 AYPVAKVTWLLNG
+4060 SYPIAKVTWLLNG

-4094 LILRKIDA
+4094 LTLRKIDA

-4123 VKLDVLTQPKILK
+4123 AKLDVLTQPKILK

-4142 IIEGQDVT
+4142 IIEGQDAI
-4150 LSIGAIGYP
+4150 LSIGASGYP

-4172 LHDDQRYQMLTKQD
+4172 LHDNQHYQIITKQD

-4194 KQTKSTDKGIYKV
+4194 KQTKLTDQGIYKV
-4207 IITNS
+4207 HITNS
-4212 EGEITSQA
+4212 EGEIINQA

-4228 IISSLPSKIESIQ
+4228 IISSLPTKIEAIQ
-4241 GQQVIIPCQISGQP
+4241 GEQVIIPCQISGQP
-4255 KPEITFLKDKKDV
+4255 KPEIIFLKDKKDV

-4274 NRFHIEYDD
+4274 DRFHIEYDD
-4283 KTDEVRLIISDV
+4283 KTDNVRLIISNV

-4321 VSAPLSYIDQLQDT
+4321 ISAPLSFIDQLQDT
-4335 DVISGQNLTLTCRC
+4335 DIISGQNLTLTCRC

-4372 KIETKPDGTQTLTI
+4372 KIESQPDGSQTLTI

-4394 GQFKI
+4394 GPFKI
-4399 IATNPQ
+4399 IATNSQ
-4405 GTITSTCNVNVL
+4405 GTITSTCNVHVL
-4417 MKPKIDSKPQDIQVI
+4417 MKPKIDSKPQDVQVV
-4432 IGEQAQLNMKI
+4432 IGEHAQLNMKV
-4443 SGIPKPNIQWLK
+4443 SGVPKPNIQWLK
-4455 NNQVFDI
+4455 NNQLFDI
-4462 DNQRIKT
+4462 DNKRIKT
-4469 IEKDDVYSL
+4469 TEKDDVYSL

-4497 PAGEIES
+4497 SAGEIES
-4504 PKMSLNVTSVQP
+4504 PKMSLNITSIQP

-4522 QPTLNVTKHES
+4522 QPTLNITKNES
-4533 IILTIQADG
+4533 ITLTIQADG
-4542 KPKPKIQWF
+4542 KPKPQIQWF
-4551 KGNEEISVN
+4551 KGNEEISIN
-4560 QTDVKMIEED
+4560 QPNIKILEED
-4570 DNTYKLIIDKATEK
+4570 DNTYKLIIEKATEK

-4639 PLPKITLLHNGK
+4639 PLPKIILLHNGK
-4651 PLTPKDGIEQTYDAA
+4651 PVTPKDGIEQTYDAT
-4666 NHRLLITIKNARVDQ
+4666 NRRLLITVKNARVDQ

-4695 TEASCQLNITAAPII
+4695 TEASCQLNVTAAPII

-4718 CLLDKELHLT
+4718 CLVGKELHLT
-4728 ITSTASPQPL
+4728 ITSTASPQPS
-4738 IKWFKDNVE
+4738 IKWFKDNIE
-4747 LKEVGKQIADNTYE
+4747 LKNIGKQITDNTYE
-4761 LIIPNVKSEDEGTYK
+4761 LIIPNVKPEDEGTYK

-4790 KITVIQPT
+4790 KLTVIQPT

-4804 PEQQTIQIGQPIHLE
+4804 PEQQTIEIGQPIHLE
-4819 CYVSGR
+4819 CHVSGR
-4825 PQPDITWTKD
+4825 PQPDIIWTKD
-4835 GKEIKPSDRVEII
+4835 GKEIKPSDRVEIV

-4862 TPDDKGVYKVIC
+4862 TSDDKGVYKVIC

-4926 LFNGQEITPS
+4926 FFNGQEITTS

-4970 IDTIKAQSKIDVCIK
+4970 IDTIKAQSKVDVCIK

-4995 NVNINEPAKLQCKIS
+4995 NVNINEPTKLQCKIS
-5010 ASPTPTIVWLKDGQP
+5010 ASPTPTIVWLKDGKP
-5025 IELSDNIT
+5025 IEPSDNIT
-5033 TQTESDGTQILQFKS
+5033 TQTEPDGTQTLLFKS
-5048 TQIIDKG
+5048 AQITDKG

-5060 ATNIGGTTEVKLNL
+5060 ATNIGGTTDVKLNL

-5084 VDLMKDIVSQADEP
+5084 ADLIKDIVSQADEP
-5098 VTLAIQAS
+5098 VTLKIQAS
-5106 GTKPQIKWY
+5106 GTNPKVKWY
-5115 KDGQEIIKTVEEEYE
+5115 KDGEEIIKTVEEEYE
-5130 IIEEEETFTLLIKR
+5130 IIEEEETFTLLLKR

-5194 ARFECEFDG
+5194 AYFECEFDG

-5277 QKPST
+5277 QKPLATS
-5282 TNEIHLNQTASIN
+5282 EVHLNQTASIS
-5295 FKCLSTPKPIIRL
+5295 FKCLSTPKPLIHL
-5308 FKNDIEIQLND
+5308 FKNDIEIQLTD
-5319 DHYEL
+5319 EHYEL
-5324 VTNSIDSTL
+5324 VTSSTDSTL

-5340 VQIEDEGNYR
+5340 VQLEDEGNYR
-5350 LHIENSLGNIESNF
+5350 LRIENSLGNIESNF
-5364 QITTVDNVTIQ
+5364 QITTVDNVSIQ
-5375 PSTKS
+5375 PSTKP
-5380 INTNL
+5380 INTDL

-5391 TLEYNVNG
+5391 TLEYTVNG

-5413 IKPSTKTQ
+5413 IKPSAKTQ
-5421 ITYDETTGICQLI
+5421 ITYDETTGICRLI

-5446 TLVAKNKLGK
+5446 TLIAKNKLGK

-5462 KINVTAPITIKKN
+5462 KINVTAPINIKKT

-5500 KITWLINDQPLK
+5500 KITWLFNDQPLK
-5512 SSPKHKIETPKDNPH
+5512 SSPKHKIEIPKDNPH

-5577 TFNIGEQGSIPIRL
+5577 TFNIGEQASIPIRL
-5591 SGEDNIITWFKDSQ
+5591 SGEDNTITWFKDSQ
-5605 PIDFNDR
+5605 PIEFNDR
-5612 IRFIT
+5612 IRITT
-5617 EENNSYRLI
+5617 EENNSYQLI

-5642 KNKGGTLEAKTTL
+5642 KNKGGSLETKTTL

-5662 QILTDLNDSPGAN
+5662 
-5675 IAKIGEEFSLEIH
+5675 
-5688 AQGKPRPNVTWLFNG
+5688 
-5703 QELLSNSPD
+5703 
-5712 YELIVTDDGYYRLIF
+5712 
-5727 HHFNE
+5727 
-5732 HYLGEYQAVITSSA
+5732 
-5746 GTIKT
+5746 
-5751 KKIKVTGQQIPIFTQ
+5751 
-5766 EPPKFLQVKTGE
+5766 
-5778 KLTIECTT
+5778 
-5786 KGYPPPKITWLLNG
+5786 
-5800 KTLTNKDGFD
+5800 
-5810 IKFDQTTGQAT
+5810 
-5821 FIIPNTTMK
+5821 
-5830 HSGKYECKIENQY
+5830 
-5843 GTHTSE
+5843 
-5849 IDIDVLAPPT
+5849 
-5859 VQQKMQDF
+5859 
-5867 EISRGQDV
+5867 
-5875 TITVTADGSPLP
+5875 
-5887 TCTWFHNDKPVE
+5887 
-5899 IQPDHI
+5899 
-5905 VVIDDGPTHSL
+5905 
-5916 KLLNVQLN
+5916 
-5924 DDGQYKAVIENQ
+5924 
-5936 MGKTELVSQVTV
+5936 
-5948 LDVPDISTEP
+5948 
-5958 IDIHVSQGG
+5958 
-5967 SCTLQCQ
+5967 
-5974 APGKPLPEVKWTKN
+5974 
-5988 GKELKSNENL
+5988 
-5998 LLESLPDGNHHL
+5998 
-6010 TLTNAQADH
+6010 
-6019 SGQYVANVKHKLR
+6019 
-6032 TQQMIFNIIVTAPL
+6032 
-6046 ALKQTPNDVNVLQ
+6046 
-6059 TQNAQIA
+6059 
-6066 FEVDGLPR
+6066 
-6074 PNITWLFNGTPIQP
+6074 
-6088 STKHKMETKG
+6088 
-6098 NQIILN
+6098 
-6104 VNKADFPDS
+6104 
-6113 GTYTAIIDNG
+6113 
-6123 IEKIKV
+6123 
-6129 PVKMNVGVKPKVEAA
+6129 
-6144 KPANDQTC
+6144 
-6152 VIGQDTQISW
+6152 
-6162 KFSGLEKPQV
+6162 
-6172 TWLFNGQ
+6172 
-6179 PLPTNERFEITETE
+6179 
-6193 DGTSTLS
+6193 
-6200 IRHAELNDKGTYTAK
+6200 
-6215 ATNAVGEVEA
+6215 
-6225 KTTLNIAGVKPVLT
+6225 
-6239 TDLEATT
+6239 
-6246 HATKG
+6246 
-6251 ESMTIKL
+6251 
-6258 SATGTPKPEVVW
+6258 
-6270 MRGNDELVP
+6270 
-6279 SDRIQI
+6279 
-6285 IAPTAEEDDTYT
+6285 
-6297 LTILNV
+6297 
-6303 QPEDQG
+6303 
-6309 DYSAKITN
+6309 
-6317 VGGSLKSKKCKVA
+6317 
-6330 VTKSPVFVAKPTT
+6330 
-6343 QEVKQG
+6343 
-6349 ETAVFET
+6349 
-6356 KIDGYPTPK
+6356 
-6365 VTWLLNGK
+6365 
-6373 PLTPKEGAQ
+6373 
-6382 VEMNAATG
+6382 
-6390 EAKLSIPKVDLQQHA
+6390 
-6405 GTVTC
+6405 
-6410 RLENPHG
+6410 
-6417 IQEETARLDILA
+6417 
-6429 APLITTQLAKQEE
+6429 
-6442 TVSGK
+6442 
-6447 DVTLRVIVRGSPRP
+6447 
-6461 EAQWFFNDTPITPE
+6461 
-6475 NVTFDEEKSEYQLL
+6475 
-6489 VKQPTVATSE
+6489 
-6499 GTYRVVLKNA
+6499 
-6509 LGETESTPCVLT
+6509 
-6521 VLEPV
+6521 
-6526 KLTKSAPTSDVVD
+6526 
-6539 LKVGE
+6539 
-6544 PFEISFDV
+6544 
-6552 GGKEAPKVQLTKDG
+6552 
-6566 KEVKFTS
+6566 
-6573 VEGTRHVYSIA
+6573 
-6584 EIEAKQN
+6584 
-6591 VFSLTVNKCD
+6591 
-6601 HPDVG
+6601 
-6606 TYRVLIDNGI
+6606 
-6616 DHSEQTAKLHVG
+6616 
-6628 VKPKVEAAK
+6628 
-6637 PANDQTCV
+6637 
-6645 IGQDTQISW
+6645 
-6654 KFSGLEKP
+6654 
-6662 QVTWLFNGQPLPTNE
+6662 